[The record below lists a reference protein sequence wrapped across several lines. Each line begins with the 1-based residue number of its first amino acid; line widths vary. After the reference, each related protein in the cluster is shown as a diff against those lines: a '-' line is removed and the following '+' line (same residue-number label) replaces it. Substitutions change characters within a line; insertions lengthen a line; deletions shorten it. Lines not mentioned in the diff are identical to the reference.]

1 MTLWLGDP
9 VLLGICLSL
18 SHFWVGQMWQSGCLW
33 VSRQRELLERQ
44 RESPLELSSYEYV
57 VHHNESIPTSPSPS
71 STCIMKFCPS
81 SLYRY
86 LYLSISLHV
95 CHHPSPRGLHLPPV
109 SAAVARQYPQGG
121 GPGKHCVPGW
131 SAGVLWGGPGDLGEA
146 PIEPPPLHKALL
158 LSAAFHLLDS
168 SSPFAFRLDPP
179 FLGGFFLISLKLS
192 WQMALLTSSLAPL
205 Y

>member
-1 MTLWLGDP
+1 MGSPGCLEGLRTIPCLVLGQTRGGIRLVTLWLGDP

-57 VHHNESIPTSPSPS
+57 IHHNESIPTSPSPS
-71 STCIMKFCPS
+71 STCIVKFCPS

-86 LYLSISLHV
+86 LYLSISLHA

-109 SAAVARQYPQGG
+109 SSAIAGQCPQ
-121 GPGKHCVPGW
+121 
-131 SAGVLWGGPGDLGEA
+131 AEDLEN
-146 PIEPPPLHKALL
+146 
-158 LSAAFHLLDS
+158 
-168 SSPFAFRLDPP
+168 
-179 FLGGFFLISLKLS
+179 
-192 WQMALLTSSLAPL
+192 TVSLAGL
-205 Y
+205 QVSSGVGQGI